1 MKGFRGFLIP
11 IAILV
16 AGQLYFT
23 LTKLRSDA
31 IAPPETIVVRG
42 IQALFDGT
50 IVGLTGATIVGTLG
64 GLAIGIA
71 LGIVFGVLLGSVRVL
86 DRLLEFSIESVR
98 PVPSVA
104 LIPIALLAFGFGYRL
119 EWAIVAFAC
128 VWPVFIMTRAAVKG
142 IPRGLA
148 RCRRRARSA
157 SAQTLLCSILLPAA
171 MPTAFVGIRLAAGY
185 ALTVAVTVEFT
196 TNPLGLGYG
205 IMRAQQELQPALMLA
220 LIVWV
225 GLLGWS
231 LNALLDVLQHRLRGN
246 VPLAAA
252 FER

>member
-1 MKGFRGFLIP
+1 MRALHGFLIP
-11 IAILV
+11 VAIL
-16 AGQLYFT
+16 AIGQLYFVV
-23 LTKLRSDA
+23 TKLRSDA
-31 IAPPETIVVRG
+31 IAPPVSVAAG
-42 IQALFDGT
+42 GVHAFLDGT
-50 IVGLTGATIVGTLG
+50 IFGLTGATIAGTLG
-64 GLAIGIA
+64 GLAIGIV

-119 EWAIVAFAC
+119 EWAIVAFSC
-128 VWPVFIMTRAAVKG
+128 VWPVFIMTRAAVAG
-142 IPRGLA
+142 IPRGLLDVA
-148 RCRRRARSA
+148 SVLELSA
-157 SAQTLLCSILLPAA
+157 LKRFFAILLPAA

-185 ALTVAVTVEFT
+185 ALTVAVTVEIT

-246 VPLAAA
+246 VPPTAA